1 MDSKKFKAVV
11 ISEKDGKFISEIKE
25 RSTAEL
31 PSNDVLIKVKYSSLN
46 YKDALSA
53 SGNRGVTRYYPHT
66 PGIDASGI
74 VVSSKNKKLKKRDK
88 VLVTGFDLG
97 MNTSGGFG
105 EYISVPYDWV
115 VKLPK
120 GLKLKE
126 SMIYGT
132 AGFTAALALY
142 EMEKFGLSKKED
154 VLVTGAT
161 GGVGS
166 FSVLLL
172 AEQGYNV
179 TAATGKKSEEKFLQY
194 LGAKNIID
202 RNELND
208 QSGRGLL
215 SQRWGGVIDT
225 VGGNTLSTVIKST
238 KYGGFVAACGN
249 VQSSDLNTSVFP
261 FILRSVN
268 LIGINSERTPA
279 GLRKKIWKKLANE
292 WKSTKIKKIFEE
304 HSLVELLP
312 LFDKILEGKIRGRI
326 LVSLDK

>member
-1 MDSKKFKAVV
+1 MDPKKFKAVV
-11 ISEKDGKFISEIKE
+11 ISEEDGKFIREIKE
-25 RSTAEL
+25 RSTTEL
-31 PSNDVLIKVKYSSLN
+31 PLNDVLIKVKYSSLN

-53 SGNRGVTRYYPHT
+53 SGNKGVTRNYPHT

-74 VVSSKNKKLKKRDK
+74 VIASKHKKFNKGEK

-105 EYISVPYDWV
+105 EYISVPYEWV

-126 SMIYGT
+126 SMAYGT

-142 EMEKFGLSKKED
+142 ELEEFGLSKNED

-166 FSVLLL
+166 LSVLLL

-179 TAATGKKSEEKFLQY
+179 TAATGKKSEEKFLKY

-202 RNELND
+202 RNEVDD

-215 SQRWGGVIDT
+215 PQRWGGVIDT
-225 VGGNTLSTVIKST
+225 VGGNILSTVIKSA
-238 KYGGFVAACGN
+238 KYEGIVAACGN
-249 VQSSDLNTSVFP
+249 VLSSDLNTSVFP

-268 LIGINSERTPA
+268 LIGINSERTPS

-292 WKSTKIKKIFEE
+292 WKSTKIKKIFAE
-304 HSLVELLP
+304 HSLEELPP

-326 LVSLDK
+326 LVNLDK